1 MCLSPLPLSLSS
13 ARNHTFNH
21 AADAAADAVSGSSSF
36 FPEHLYIESLPPALL
51 PVCPL
56 PSLPI
61 ANFESVLQ
69 RAHSCLGF
77 STFHTTPKKGQN
89 THSYSLWRPFAPNK
103 PINSPST
110 IQRRGSVLLH
120 QSALSYLDSWP
131 LTGRF
136 ARRFLSR
143 LGGRPSLSL
152 SLSQRP
158 PGSCCFATEP
168 APDPI
173 AVAVHDLSS
182 AAALALVPS
191 PVRLV
196 FALRSSNRTCRPH
209 NARLSAAF
217 ARPRHPLR
225 QRDASPSVV

>member
-1 MCLSPLPLSLSS
+1 MPQMPLLTQSPARVPSS
-13 ARNHTFNH
+13 RNI
-21 AADAAADAVSGSSSF
+21 
-36 FPEHLYIESLPPALL
+36 YILR
-51 PVCPL
+51 VCPR
-56 PSLPI
+56 PSSP
-61 ANFESVLQ
+61 SVLFHLCPSPISSLFCN
-69 RAHSCLGF
+69 AHTLVSAF
-77 STFHTTPKKGQN
+77 PHSTQLPKKGQN
-89 THSYSLWRPFAPNK
+89 THSYSLWRLFAPNK